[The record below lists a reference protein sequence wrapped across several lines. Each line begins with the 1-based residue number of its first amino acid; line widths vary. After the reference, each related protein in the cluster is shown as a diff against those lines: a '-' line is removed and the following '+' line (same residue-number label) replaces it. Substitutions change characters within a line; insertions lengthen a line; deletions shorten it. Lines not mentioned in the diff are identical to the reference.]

1 MDLKKRFLFKK
12 NKKPLHYS
20 HSHCS
25 KTWEFATNLHNR
37 EALKKLQMQLE
48 IPSCLGYGP
57 KSFNVQGFY
66 AQAKINIFYQLPLVS
81 NNFVL
86 ISYLSEIYLE
96 SWFCWL
102 GGGVHKTLKVL

>member
-66 AQAKINIFYQLPLVS
+66 AQAKI
-81 NNFVL
+81 VL
-86 ISYLSEIYLE
+86 ISYLSGIYLE
-96 SWFCWL
+96 SWFCQL
-102 GGGVHKTLKVL
+102 GGGVHKTLKVN